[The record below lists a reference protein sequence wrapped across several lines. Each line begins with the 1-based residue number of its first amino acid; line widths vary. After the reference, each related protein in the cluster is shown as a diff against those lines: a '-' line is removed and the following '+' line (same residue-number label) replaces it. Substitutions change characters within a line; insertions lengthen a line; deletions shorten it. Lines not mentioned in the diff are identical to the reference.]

1 MPQESLANVFTY
13 YTLFNSLTAR
23 VPSGFKCLTGKK
35 AFEKLAKFRLKGTC
49 SPSVKEFIYQHLM
62 QKKSI
67 KINATKWSYAA

>member
-35 AFEKLAKFRLKGTC
+35 AFEKLAKFHLKGTC
-49 SPSVKEFIYQHLM
+49 SPAELKLLSKNLFTNI
-62 QKKSI
+62 
-67 KINATKWSYAA
+67 